1 MSNIYQAVRHGVQGL
16 NKNSNLADKVPIYPV
31 VCRQWV
37 SRASSNFLLVA
48 DGVGFAIFCVA
59 LMASSWFACA
69 LSDVCTAANGG
80 PF

>member
-1 MSNIYQAVRHGVQGL
+1 MSKLVMAARTRLPLININNYLQG
-16 NKNSNLADKVPIYPV
+16 KVPTLGV

-37 SRASSNFLLVA
+37 TRRSSNFLLVA
-48 DGVGFAIFCVA
+48 DGVGFAVFCVA

-69 LSDVCTAANGG
+69 LSDLCTAANGG

>member
-1 MSNIYQAVRHGVQGL
+1 MAARTRPSLNNIINNLQGKL
-16 NKNSNLADKVPIYPV
+16 PTLGV
-31 VCRQWV
+31 VCVQWI

-48 DGVGFAIFCVA
+48 DGVGFALFCLA

-69 LSDVCTAANGG
+69 MSDVCTAANGG